1 MDSRQIIS
9 AALLSLILALPAAA
23 QDNVDV
29 GKLPLDLARIQKQLK
44 QSTVRE
50 DREGLNLRYFV
61 PVYGQAPR
69 IDLFPN
75 REPGLFT
82 APPPYGAPTHSQMIQ
97 QVTPQE
103 YRAPA
108 ADFSALARWFSDK
121 SKNKK

>member
-1 MDSRQIIS
+1 MDSRQII
-9 AALLSLILALPAAA
+9 AAAFLSTILALPAAA

-75 REPGLFT
+75 REPGLFP

>member
-1 MDSRQIIS
+1 MDSRQII
-9 AALLSLILALPAAA
+9 AAAFLSSVLALPAAA

-29 GKLPLDLARIQKQLK
+29 GKLPLNLARIQKQLK

>member
-1 MDSRQIIS
+1 MDSRQII
-9 AALLSLILALPAAA
+9 AAAFLSTILALPAAA

-69 IDLFPN
+69 IDLLPN

>member
-1 MDSRQIIS
+1 MDSRQII
-9 AALLSLILALPAAA
+9 AAAFLSTILALPAAA